1 VAACAVNVAGVGDWR
16 LKLASASFERGR
28 CRSYGLE
35 AISSFTVGV
44 GDGAGEEGR
53 LDGLKNEGALMACM
67 AQCLDERAA
76 WGYVVVDLLIGVGN
90 GMVDGWFLC
99 IRYRASQ
106 TPTATD
112 RRKIIP

>member
-1 VAACAVNVAGVGDWR
+1 MAACAVNVAGVGDWR

-35 AISSFTVGV
+35 AISNFAVGV
-44 GDGAGEEGR
+44 GDGAGEAGR
-53 LDGLKNEGALMACM
+53 LDGLKNEGVLMACI
-67 AQCLDERAA
+67 AQGLDERAGWCYIA
-76 WGYVVVDLLIGVGN
+76 VGLLVGVGN
-90 GMVDGWFLC
+90 GMADAWFLC

-106 TPTATD
+106 TPTAMD